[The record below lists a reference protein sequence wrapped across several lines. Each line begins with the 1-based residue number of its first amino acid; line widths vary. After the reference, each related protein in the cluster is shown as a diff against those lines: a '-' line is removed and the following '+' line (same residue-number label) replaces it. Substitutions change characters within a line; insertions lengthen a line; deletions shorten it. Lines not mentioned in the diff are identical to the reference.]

1 MEGLAMQK
9 KRLIVTV
16 LVNGKTAYSK
26 MGLAGYRKK
35 IAAELEP
42 ILRKK
47 RVEDVL
53 NYDYPAQCNF
63 LKGLLENFEKR
74 PQARLFST
82 WTNEI
87 IKAFEQK
94 SIYDD
99 FLAKKGFG
107 IENIPL
113 PDRIAKEYQSLAEK
127 PSRSKSI
134 VEAIRGIV
142 NQMEDDRCFE
152 PTAHDKGLLDG
163 QRAQLSREMAKFRAK
178 FKNISDHVLASDS
191 ATIVPVDFFRFFK
204 PKIENPFL
212 REMIAVRF
220 YFWLKKA
227 AKYRDRISLRIMT
240 RGGKAYNHVGRP
252 DEKEIELMFGGDRQL
267 IQPATD
273 YSSFETD

>member
-1 MEGLAMQK
+1 MQK

-16 LVNGKTAYSK
+16 RVNGKTAYSK
-26 MGLAGYRKK
+26 MSLAGYRKK

-53 NYDYPAQCNF
+53 NCDYPSQCNF
-63 LKGLLENFEKR
+63 LKRMIENFEKH
-74 PQARLFST
+74 PQARLFT
-82 WTNEI
+82 AWANEI
-87 IKAFEQK
+87 IKTFICK

-99 FLAKKGFG
+99 FLVKNGFG

-113 PDRIAKEYQSLAEK
+113 PDRIEKEYQSLAER
-127 PSRSKSI
+127 PPRSKSI

-142 NQMEDDRCFE
+142 KQMEDDRCFE

-163 QRAQLSREMAKFRAK
+163 QRAQLSREMAKYRAK

-191 ATIVPVDFFRFFK
+191 ATIAPVDFFGFFK

-212 REMIAVRF
+212 REMIAIRF

-227 AKYRDRISLRIMT
+227 VKYRDRISLRIMT
-240 RGGKAYNHVGRP
+240 RGGKEYNHVGRP
-252 DEKEIELMFGGDRQL
+252 GEKTIKLMFGGDRQL
-267 IQPATD
+267 LQPGKKYD
-273 YSSFETD
+273 GLETD